1 MTEKRQRLAHA
12 VRSGEFVIAPGV
24 YDGISA
30 RLADR
35 LGFPAMYMTG
45 YGTVASHLGLPDAG
59 LASYTDMVRRVG
71 QIASGTKTPLIADAD
86 TGYGGLLNVA
96 QTVRGY
102 ESAGACGIQIEDQVS
117 PKKCGHTLGREVIP
131 VEEMVLKVRVACDAR
146 ESADTLIV
154 ARTDARTHLGLDEA
168 IRRGAAYAEAGA
180 DLIFVESPESH
191 DEIREIAKAL
201 APKAKLF
208 MNVVQA
214 GRTPE
219 MPADELKD
227 LGFSVAIYPGAA
239 HKVAAA
245 AIDASYRFL
254 KDHRTL
260 IDSPTPVWED
270 MHTLMGFPEVWDFD
284 KRWADEE
291 ATDEAAE

>member
-59 LASYTDMVRRVG
+59 LASYTDMVGRVG

-131 VEEMVLKVRVACDAR
+131 VDEMVLKVRVACDAR

-168 IRRGAAYAEAGA
+168 IRRGAAYADAGA

-191 DEIREIAKAL
+191 DEIRQIAKAL
-201 APKAKLF
+201 TPKANLF

-270 MHTLMGFPEVWDFD
+270 MHTLMGFPDVWDFD
-284 KRWADEE
+284 KRWAEE
-291 ATDEAAE
+291 DANDEAAE

>member
-1 MTEKRQRLAHA
+1 MSEKRQRLARA

-24 YDGISA
+24 YDMISA

-35 LGFPAMYMTG
+35 LGFQALYMTG

-59 LASYTDMVRRVG
+59 LATYTDMVGRVR
-71 QIASGTKTPLIADAD
+71 QIAGGTQTPLIADAD

-96 QTVRGY
+96 HTVRGY
-102 ESAGACGIQIEDQVS
+102 EEAGACGIQMEDQVS

-131 VEEMVLKVRVACDAR
+131 VDEMVLKIQVALEAR
-146 ESADTLIV
+146 RSPDTLIV

-191 DEIREIAKAL
+191 DEIRTIAAAL
-201 APKAKLF
+201 AKKTRLF

-219 MPADELKD
+219 MPADELEA
-227 LGFSVAIYPGAA
+227 LGFAVAIYPGAA

-245 AIDASYRFL
+245 AIDSSYRYL
-254 KDHRTL
+254 KEKRTL
-260 IDSPTPVWED
+260 IDSPTPVYAD
-270 MHTLMGFPEVWDFD
+270 MHTMMGFPAVWDFD
-284 KRWADEE
+284 ARWARTK
-291 ATDEAAE
+291 TDEAAE

>member
-1 MTEKRQRLAHA
+1 MNEKRQRLAQA
-12 VRSGEFVIAPGV
+12 IRNAEFIIAPGV

-35 LGFPAMYMTG
+35 LGFSAMYMTG

-59 LASYTDMVRRVG
+59 LASYTDMVGRVG
-71 QIASGTKTPLIADAD
+71 QIASGTNTPLIADAD

-96 QTVRGY
+96 RTVRGY

-131 VEEMVLKVRVACDAR
+131 VADMVLKVRVACDAR
-146 ESADTLIV
+146 ESSETLII

-168 IRRGAAYAEAGA
+168 IARGTAYAEAGA
-180 DLIFVESPESH
+180 DLVFVESPESH
-191 DEIREIAKAL
+191 DEIRQIAAAL
-201 APKAKLF
+201 ATKTKLF
-208 MNVVQA
+208 MNVVQE

-219 MPADELKD
+219 MPADELKA
-227 LGFSVAIYPGAA
+227 LGFAVAIYPGAA

-245 AIDASYRFL
+245 AIDASFRYL
-254 KDHRTL
+254 KDKKTL

-270 MHTLMGFPEVWDFD
+270 MHTLMGFPEVWAFD
-284 KRWADEE
+284 KQWADE
-291 ATDEAAE
+291 DAAE

>member
-1 MTEKRQRLAHA
+1 MNEKRQRLAQA
-12 VRSGEFVIAPGV
+12 IRNAEFIIAPGV

-35 LGFPAMYMTG
+35 LGFSAMYMTG

-59 LASYTDMVRRVG
+59 LASYTDMVGRVG
-71 QIASGTKTPLIADAD
+71 QIASGTNTPLIADAD

-96 QTVRGY
+96 RTVRGY

-131 VEEMVLKVRVACDAR
+131 VADMVLKVKVACDAR
-146 ESADTLIV
+146 ESAETLII

-168 IRRGAAYAEAGA
+168 IARGTSYAEAGA
-180 DLIFVESPESH
+180 DLVFVESPESH
-191 DEIREIAKAL
+191 DEIRQIAAAL
-201 APKAKLF
+201 ATKTKLF
-208 MNVVQA
+208 MNVVQE

-219 MPADELKD
+219 MPADELKA
-227 LGFSVAIYPGAA
+227 LGFAVAIYPGAA

-245 AIDASYRFL
+245 AIDASFRYL
-254 KDHRTL
+254 KDKKTL

-270 MHTLMGFPEVWDFD
+270 MHTLMGFPDVWAFD
-284 KRWADEE
+284 KQWADEN
-291 ATDEAAE
+291 AAE

>member
-1 MTEKRQRLAHA
+1 
-12 VRSGEFVIAPGV
+12 
-24 YDGISA
+24 
-30 RLADR
+30 
-35 LGFPAMYMTG
+35 
-45 YGTVASHLGLPDAG
+45 
-59 LASYTDMVRRVG
+59 
-71 QIASGTKTPLIADAD
+71 
-86 TGYGGLLNVA
+86 
-96 QTVRGY
+96 
-102 ESAGACGIQIEDQVS
+102 
-117 PKKCGHTLGREVIP
+117 LGREVIP

>member
-35 LGFPAMYMTG
+35 LGFPAIYMTG

-59 LASYTDMVRRVG
+59 LASYTDMVGRVG

>member
-59 LASYTDMVRRVG
+59 LASYTDMVGRVS

-131 VEEMVLKVRVACDAR
+131 VDEMVLKVRVACDAR

-191 DEIREIAKAL
+191 DEIRQIAKAL
-201 APKAKLF
+201 TPKANLF

>member
-1 MTEKRQRLAHA
+1 MTDKRQRLAHA
-12 VRSGEFVIAPGV
+12 VRNGEFVIAPGV

-59 LASYTDMVRRVG
+59 LASYTDMVGRVG

-96 QTVRGY
+96 QTVCGY
-102 ESAGACGIQIEDQVS
+102 ERAGACGIQIEDQVS

-131 VEEMVLKVRVACDAR
+131 ADEMVLKVRVACDAR
-146 ESADTLIV
+146 ESADTLII

-191 DEIREIAKAL
+191 DEIRQIAAAL
-201 APKAKLF
+201 APKTKLF

-219 MPADELKD
+219 MPADELKE
-227 LGFSVAIYPGAA
+227 LGFAVAIYPGAA
-239 HKVAAA
+239 HKFAAA
-245 AIDASYRFL
+245 AIDASYRYL
-254 KDHRTL
+254 KDNKTL
-260 IDSPTPVWED
+260 IDSPTPFWSD

-284 KRWADEE
+284 KRWADED
-291 ATDEAAE
+291 AADEAAE

>member
-1 MTEKRQRLAHA
+1 MNEKRQRLAQA
-12 VRSGEFVIAPGV
+12 IRNGEFIIAPGV

-35 LGFPAMYMTG
+35 LDFHALYMTG

-59 LASYTDMVRRVG
+59 LASYTDMVGRVG
-71 QIASGTKTPLIADAD
+71 HIASGTKTPLIADAD

-96 QTVRGY
+96 QTIRGY

-131 VEEMVLKVRVACDAR
+131 VDEMVLKVKVACDAR
-146 ESADTLIV
+146 ESSDTMII

-168 IRRGAAYAEAGA
+168 LARAAAYAEAGA

-191 DEIREIAKAL
+191 DEIRQIAAAL
-201 APKAKLF
+201 AKKTKLF
-208 MNVVQA
+208 MNVVQE

-219 MPADELKD
+219 MSAVELKE
-227 LGFSVAIYPGAA
+227 LGFAVAIYPGAA

-245 AIDASYRFL
+245 AMDASFRYL
-254 KDHRTL
+254 KDNKTL

-270 MHTLMGFPEVWDFD
+270 MHTLMGFPDVWAFD
-284 KRWADEE
+284 ERWAKED
-291 ATDEAAE
+291 AAE

>member
-35 LGFPAMYMTG
+35 LGFPAIYMTG

-59 LASYTDMVRRVG
+59 LASYTDMVGRVS

-131 VEEMVLKVRVACDAR
+131 VDEMVLKVRVACDAR

-191 DEIREIAKAL
+191 DEIRQIAKAL
-201 APKAKLF
+201 TPKANLF

-270 MHTLMGFPEVWDFD
+270 MHTLMGFPDVWDFD
-284 KRWADEE
+284 KRWAEE
-291 ATDEAAE
+291 DATDEAAE

>member
-59 LASYTDMVRRVG
+59 LASYTDMVGRVS

-117 PKKCGHTLGREVIP
+117 PKKCGHTRGREVIP
-131 VEEMVLKVRVACDAR
+131 VDEMVLKVRVACDAR

-191 DEIREIAKAL
+191 DEIRQIAKAL
-201 APKAKLF
+201 TPKANLF

-245 AIDASYRFL
+245 AINASYRFL

-270 MHTLMGFPEVWDFD
+270 MHTLMGFPDVWDFD
-284 KRWADEE
+284 KRWAEE
-291 ATDEAAE
+291 DATDEAAE

>member
-59 LASYTDMVRRVG
+59 LASYTDMVGRVG

-191 DEIREIAKAL
+191 DEIRQIAKAL

>member
-1 MTEKRQRLAHA
+1 MNEKRQRLAQA
-12 VRSGEFVIAPGV
+12 IRNAEFIIAPGV

-35 LGFPAMYMTG
+35 LGFSAMYMTG

-59 LASYTDMVRRVG
+59 LASYTDMVGRVG
-71 QIASGTKTPLIADAD
+71 QIASGTNTPLIADAD

-96 QTVRGY
+96 RTVRGY

-131 VEEMVLKVRVACDAR
+131 VADMVLKVKVACDAR
-146 ESADTLIV
+146 ESAETLII

-168 IRRGAAYAEAGA
+168 IARGTSYAEAGA
-180 DLIFVESPESH
+180 DLVFVESPESH
-191 DEIREIAKAL
+191 DEIRQIAAAL
-201 APKAKLF
+201 ATKTKLF
-208 MNVVQA
+208 MNVVQE

-219 MPADELKD
+219 MPADELKA
-227 LGFSVAIYPGAA
+227 LGFAVAIYPGAA

-245 AIDASYRFL
+245 AIDASFRYL
-254 KDHRTL
+254 KDKKTL
-260 IDSPTPVWED
+260 IDSPTPVWKD
-270 MHTLMGFPEVWDFD
+270 MHTLMGFPDVWAFD
-284 KRWADEE
+284 ERWADKVSTE
-291 ATDEAAE
+291 

>member
-59 LASYTDMVRRVG
+59 LASYTDMVGRVS

-131 VEEMVLKVRVACDAR
+131 VDEMVLKVRVACDAR

-191 DEIREIAKAL
+191 DEIRQIAKAL
-201 APKAKLF
+201 TPKANLF

-254 KDHRTL
+254 KDRRTL

-270 MHTLMGFPEVWDFD
+270 MHTLMGFPDVWDFD
-284 KRWADEE
+284 KRWAEE
-291 ATDEAAE
+291 DATDEAAE

>member
-59 LASYTDMVRRVG
+59 LASYTDMVGRVS

-131 VEEMVLKVRVACDAR
+131 VDEMVLKVRVACDAR
-146 ESADTLIV
+146 ESTDTLIV

-191 DEIREIAKAL
+191 DEIRQIAKAL
-201 APKAKLF
+201 TPKANLF

-270 MHTLMGFPEVWDFD
+270 MHTLMGFPDVWDFD
-284 KRWADEE
+284 KRWAEE
-291 ATDEAAE
+291 DATDEAAE